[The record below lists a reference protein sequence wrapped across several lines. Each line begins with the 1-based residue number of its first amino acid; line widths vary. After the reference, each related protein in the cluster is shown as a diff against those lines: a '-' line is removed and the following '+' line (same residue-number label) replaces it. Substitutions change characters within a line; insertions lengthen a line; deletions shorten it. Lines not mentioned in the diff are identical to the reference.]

1 MNLNRAM
8 IIGNLTRD
16 PEVRNTAT
24 GKQVA
29 SFSVATN
36 RVWKNDAGVKQ
47 EEVEY
52 HNIVAWGRLAEIA
65 GQYLKKGRKIYVEG
79 RLKTRDWV
87 GQDGVKRNRT
97 EIIADNF
104 ILLDRAPAGS
114 APMSGGDAASAYA
127 RPTETPSAQAT
138 EMTSKANAA
147 VVEEEIKIEDIPF

>member
-8 IIGNLTRD
+8 VIGNLTRD
-16 PEVRNTAT
+16 PEVRTTAT

-52 HNIVAWGRLAEIA
+52 HNVVAWGRLAEIA

-97 EIIADNF
+97 EIISENF
-104 ILLDRAPAGS
+104 ILLDRAPGGAPMGGNTPSYIPTENMS
-114 APMSGGDAASAYA
+114 APAA
-127 RPTETPSAQAT
+127 PTAPKSNAT
-138 EMTSKANAA
+138 
-147 VVEEEIKIEDIPF
+147 VIEEEIKIEDIPF

>member
-8 IIGNLTRD
+8 VIGNLTRD

-24 GKQVA
+24 GKQVT

-65 GQYLKKGRKIYVEG
+65 GQYMKKGRKIYVEG

-97 EIIADNF
+97 EIIAENL
-104 ILLDRAPAGS
+104 ILLDRATGG
-114 APMSGGDAASAYA
+114 APMGGSTPAYIPTENMAAPVASAA
-127 RPTETPSAQAT
+127 P
-138 EMTSKANAA
+138 KANAT
-147 VVEEEIKIEDIPF
+147 VIEEEIKIEDIPF